1 MAANNSQGQGA
12 AGSPAPVRPEDI
24 RNVVLVGPSGSGK
37 STLFDHL
44 IAARVPGR
52 RAKEA
57 TKGEDTRSVGLD
69 AASFDVGG
77 TTINLLDTPGYPDFV
92 GDLRAGLRAA
102 DAALFVVSAVDGV
115 DAATGMLWHECEAV
129 GMPRA
134 IVVTKLEAGRGS
146 FEDTV
151 DSCRRV
157 FGDAQPLYLPVQAH
171 DGTITGTLALLSRRH
186 YDSSG
191 GDVRI
196 SDATAEQ
203 REVIDEVR
211 GDLVEAI
218 ITESDDDTLL
228 DRYLEGEDVSF
239 DTIRADL
246 MTAVA
251 AGTFF
256 PAIPIS
262 ALTGAGVPELL
273 EIFTD
278 AFPDPTRHPL
288 PMVTSLDGE
297 PIEPLVGDP
306 DGPLVAEVVK
316 TSTDPYVGRVSL
328 VRVFNGT
335 LRAEDVVHVAGHLS
349 AFVGKEVEGHPDHD
363 SDERVGQLATPLG
376 GTEHAPK
383 SSGFAV
389 AGDLAI
395 VARLAHAET
404 GDTLS
409 AKDSPCVVEPWLL
422 PDPLL
427 PVAIH
432 PVSKADED
440 KLASALQRVV
450 AEDVTMRLDHDA
462 ETHQTV
468 LWTMGQAHVDVLL
481 GRLQERYQVSV
492 EAEPLRVALRETF
505 VAPARAQ
512 GRHVKQSGGHGQFAV
527 CHVEIEP
534 LERGAGFE
542 FVDKVVGG
550 SVPRQFIPSVEKGV
564 RAQMAKGTLAGYPM
578 VDIRVTL
585 TDGKAHSVDSSDMA
599 FQTAGALALKEATS
613 SATVTLLEPVDSVDV
628 DVADDYVGPVMSDL
642 STRRGRV
649 VGTEPGDEGR
659 TVVHAEVPA
668 LELTRYAIDLRSVS
682 HGTGTFRRDRL
693 RYDPLPQQLAAKVVT
708 A

>member
-151 DSCRRV
+151 DSCRRG
-157 FGDAQPLYLPVQAH
+157 FGDAQPLYLPVQAD

-218 ITESDDDTLL
+218 ITESDDDSLL

-527 CHVEIEP
+527 CHVGRASPVHP
-534 LERGAGFE
+534 LGREGRPGADGQGHPGGLSHGRHPGHAHRRQGALRGLLGHGLPDRRGAGAQGGHE
-542 FVDKVVGG
+542 LGHGHAARAGGLRRRRRGGRLRRARHERPVHASRAGRRHRARRRGTHRRARRGAGPRADALRHRPAVGLARDG
-550 SVPRQFIPSVEKGV
+550 HLPPRPAAL
-564 RAQMAKGTLAGYPM
+564 RPAPAAAGGQG
-578 VDIRVTL
+578 RHRL
-585 TDGKAHSVDSSDMA
+585 NAA
-599 FQTAGALALKEATS
+599 AGA
-613 SATVTLLEPVDSVDV
+613 SADPGLG
-628 DVADDYVGPVMSDL
+628 AD
-642 STRRGRV
+642 RG
-649 VGTEPGDEGR
+649 G
-659 TVVHAEVPA
+659 
-668 LELTRYAIDLRSVS
+668 
-682 HGTGTFRRDRL
+682 
-693 RYDPLPQQLAAKVVT
+693 
-708 A
+708 